1 MRIGLVVAVLI
12 ASVCVHSAPL
22 DDLIIKKNSI
32 ANDVVIMSGIISDTT
47 ADNNNKELA
56 QKICLAGGIKP
67 DKCVSNGGYYG
78 YGPKTIAQGICF
90 AGGIKPDKCMS
101 NGGYYG
107 YGPKTIAQGICF
119 AGGIKPDKCMSNGGY
134 YGYGPKNISEAL
146 ELIAESG
153 TDRYWYWDEFRD
165 QYGNSQ
171 WRCRGSQTGRFANN
185 SNCSGQSKD
194 DKRWP
199 G

>member
-32 ANDVVIMSGIISDTT
+32 ANDVVIRLIMSGIISDTT

-56 QKICLAGGIKP
+56 QKICL
-67 DKCVSNGGYYG
+67 
-78 YGPKTIAQGICF
+78 